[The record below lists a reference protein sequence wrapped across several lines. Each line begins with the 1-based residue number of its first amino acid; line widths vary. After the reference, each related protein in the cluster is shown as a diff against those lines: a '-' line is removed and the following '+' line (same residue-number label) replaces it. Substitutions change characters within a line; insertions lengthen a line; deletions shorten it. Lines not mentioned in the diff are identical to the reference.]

1 MTEWP
6 WRPGEAIYPMN
17 LNSFSWNYYTL
28 TELWHLFPFS
38 TDQMQ
43 VKSLPFWMLHI
54 AAKVETKTWEY
65 ESAHQALSHSW
76 EWWKWQGHPALPNC
90 FREFY
95 KSYFPVYE
103 FDRYIR
109 YIALPWVGHLDERKC
124 CYRYYFF
131 MMLFLF
137 CSHDTLPQCNMSTDH
152 GVKVTKFWK
161 NKCLTISLPINIT
174 YYIWIQIISI

>member
-1 MTEWP
+1 
-6 WRPGEAIYPMN
+6 MN
-17 LNSFSWNYYTL
+17 LNSFSWKYYTL

-43 VKSLPFWMLHI
+43 VKFLPFWMLHI

-65 ESAHQALSHSW
+65 ENAHQALSHSW

-95 KSYFPVYE
+95 KSYFPVCE

-109 YIALPWVGHLDERKC
+109 YIALPWDCHLDERKC
-124 CYRYYFF
+124 CYHYYFF

-137 CSHDTLPQCNMSTDH
+137 CSHDTLPQVQHVNRSWSKSN
-152 GVKVTKFWK
+152 KVLKKQMF
-161 NKCLTISLPINIT
+161 NHFIAH
-174 YYIWIQIISI
+174 